1 MPLREARRRL
11 SYPGERAMIQR
22 VLSILAANG

>member
-1 MPLREARRRL
+1 MPLSEARRRL
-11 SYPGERAMIQR
+11 SYPGEREMIAR